1 MHENLDKLR
10 SDFDKFVTKELERQ
24 RTLLEDKT
32 SNNKAADKEALE
44 RLQVILTLC
53 VVNSG

>member
-1 MHENLDKLR
+1 MHENHDQLR
-10 SDFDKFVTKELERQ
+10 SEFDKFVAKELERQ

-44 RLQVILTLC
+44 RLQV
-53 VVNSG
+53 NSNP